1 MTVKPEQLIGGEVP
15 KTTLGLLKDGEI
27 QAIDARM
34 VFSNGKVVAIGVP
47 GVYTPVCTE
56 RHIPDFVRNAA
67 KLKRNGYGKLI
78 CIAPNDPFVLERWAR
93 ELDPYGRILFL
104 ADGNLE
110 FARALGLTAE
120 LPSLYLGERCER
132 FMMITVNGKIQ
143 KIKVEPDVL
152 TFSCTGSEDALAA
165 GGDVCLI

>member
-1 MTVKPEQLIGGEVP
+1 MKPEHFIGGEVP
-15 KTTLGLLKDGEI
+15 NKTLGLLRDGEI

-34 VFSNGKVVAIGVP
+34 TFSHGKVVAIGVP
-47 GVYTPVCTE
+47 GAYTPVCTE
-56 RHIPDFVRNAA
+56 QHIPDFVRNAS
-67 KLKRNGYGKLI
+67 KLKKSGYGKLI

-132 FMMITVNGKIQ
+132 FMIITVNGRVQ
-143 KIKVEPDVL
+143 SIKVEPNVL
-152 TFSCTGSEDALAA
+152 TYSCTRTEDALDTDD
-165 GGDVCLI
+165 DVCLI